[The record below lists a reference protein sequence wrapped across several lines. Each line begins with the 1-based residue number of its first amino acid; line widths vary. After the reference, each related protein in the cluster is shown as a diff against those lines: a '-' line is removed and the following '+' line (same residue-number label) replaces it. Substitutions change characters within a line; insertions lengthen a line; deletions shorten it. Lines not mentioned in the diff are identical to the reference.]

1 MNDEE
6 ELTFG
11 KFVTAE
17 LFLNI
22 DKRNNSIYTR
32 NGLSS
37 NNQINCMNS
46 SRSSDEFVKHK
57 PDFSIYITP

>member
-1 MNDEE
+1 MIDEE
-6 ELTFG
+6 ELTFD

-32 NGLSS
+32 YGLS
-37 NNQINCMNS
+37 
-46 SRSSDEFVKHK
+46 
-57 PDFSIYITP
+57 